1 MIKGTINFPGDK
13 SISHRVLILA
23 SISKGNSTIYNL
35 SQSKDV
41 QRTMSILKNC
51 GIQIIR
57 NTDRSITVYG
67 SRTLQ
72 SKNKKF
78 RKKFF
83 IFQKCP

>member
-23 SISKGNSTIYNL
+23 SISNGNSTIYNL

-51 GIQIIR
+51 GFREMSKEYDYNQNVRCIIS
-57 NTDRSITVYG
+57 TKMS
-67 SRTLQ
+67 
-72 SKNKKF
+72 
-78 RKKFF
+78 FF
-83 IFQKCP
+83 NLKR